1 MLLHEALEL
10 GEFAMVANVETEGH
24 GRVDLRVVDLFGRL
38 LVEADVALFD
48 LVEVV
53 GYGGERVVGVKEDEA
68 VLLHADKVVGFF
80 RPTADDATVKLLHE
94 EGLDWAEVLRAD
106 LLQTESG
113 RDEDQDTV
121 PPVSLQIELRCATF
135 RLLLLLLL
143 VSANPDILVA
153 EKATCVHRVRFWHI
167 LALAGRRLLYLGWL
181 VLATVPVIVL
191 LLAEKG

>member
-1 MLLHEALEL
+1 
-10 GEFAMVANVETEGH
+10 MVANVETEGH

-53 GYGGERVVGVKEDEA
+53 GYGGERVVGVQEDET
-68 VLLHADKVVGFF
+68 VLLHADEVVSFF
-80 RPTADDATVKLLHE
+80 RPTADDAAVELLHE
-94 EGLDWAEVLRAD
+94 ERLDWAEVLRAD
-106 LLQTESG
+106 LLQTESS
-113 RDEDQDTV
+113 RDEDQDSV

-153 EKATCVHRVRFWHI
+153 EKATCVH
-167 LALAGRRLLYLGWL
+167 
-181 VLATVPVIVL
+181 
-191 LLAEKG
+191 